1 MRQFIRMG
9 EYQIEVSYGYHV
21 RERLLDRFSDI
32 DIPYFNFILSNIFSD
47 PAVADY
53 LINEVRV
60 GEDVVIVDE
69 DTGVAI
75 AANIGTE
82 CIYLKTIFNAYEG
95 NLLIGEMQK
104 VVRYAKETGA
114 RMEAFVKPAN
124 KSQELI

>member
-21 RERLLDRFSDI
+21 RERLMARFTDI

-75 AANIGTE
+75 AANVGTD

-95 NLLIGEMQK
+95 NMLVGEMQK

-114 RMEAFVKPAN
+114 RMEAFVKRRK
-124 KSQELI
+124 KSYA

>member
-9 EYQIEVSYGYHV
+9 EYQIEVSYGYKV
-21 RERLLDRFSDI
+21 RVRLMARFTDI

-69 DTGVAI
+69 DSGVAI
-75 AANIGTE
+75 AANVGTD

-95 NLLIGEMQK
+95 NMLVGEMQK

-114 RMEAFVKPAN
+114 RMEAFVKRRK
-124 KSQELI
+124 KSYA

>member
-95 NLLIGEMQK
+95 NLPIGEMQK

-114 RMEAFVKPAN
+114 RMEAFVRRRKENYA
-124 KSQELI
+124 

>member
-21 RERLLDRFSDI
+21 RERLMSRFTDI
-32 DIPYFNFILSNIFSD
+32 DIPFFNFILSNIFSD
-47 PAVADY
+47 PAIADY
-53 LINEVRV
+53 LINEVRI

-69 DTGVAI
+69 DSGVAI

-95 NLLIGEMQK
+95 NMLVGEMQK
-104 VVRYAKETGA
+104 VVRYAKEKGA
-114 RMEAFVKPAN
+114 RMEEFVKRRKESYA
-124 KSQELI
+124 

>member
-21 RERLLDRFSDI
+21 RERLMARFTDM

-69 DTGVAI
+69 DSGVAI
-75 AANIGTE
+75 AANVGTE

-95 NLLIGEMQK
+95 NMLVGEMQK

-114 RMEAFVKPAN
+114 RMETFVKRRKESYA
-124 KSQELI
+124 

>member
-21 RERLLDRFSDI
+21 RERLMARFTDM

-69 DTGVAI
+69 DSGVAI
-75 AANIGTE
+75 AANVGTD

-95 NLLIGEMQK
+95 NMLVGEMQK
-104 VVRYAKETGA
+104 VVRYAKETGV
-114 RMEAFVKPAN
+114 RMEAFVKRRKESYA
-124 KSQELI
+124 

>member
-21 RERLLDRFSDI
+21 RERLMSRFTDI

-47 PAVADY
+47 SAVADY

-69 DTGVAI
+69 DSGVAI

-95 NLLIGEMQK
+95 NMLVGEMQK
-104 VVRYAKETGA
+104 VVRYAKETGV
-114 RMEAFVKPAN
+114 RMEAFVKRRKESYA
-124 KSQELI
+124 

>member
-21 RERLLDRFSDI
+21 RERLMARFTDI

-69 DTGVAI
+69 DSGVAI
-75 AANIGTE
+75 AANVGTD

-95 NLLIGEMQK
+95 NMLVGEMQK
-104 VVRYAKETGA
+104 VVRYAKETGV
-114 RMEAFVKPAN
+114 RMEAFVKRRKESYA
-124 KSQELI
+124 

>member
-21 RERLLDRFSDI
+21 RERLMARFTDM

-69 DTGVAI
+69 DSGVAI
-75 AANIGTE
+75 AANVGTE

-95 NLLIGEMQK
+95 NMLVGEMQK
-104 VVRYAKETGA
+104 VVRYAKETGT
-114 RMEAFVKPAN
+114 RMEAFVKRRKESYA
-124 KSQELI
+124 

>member
-21 RERLLDRFSDI
+21 RERLMARFTDI

-60 GEDVVIVDE
+60 GEDVVSVDE
-69 DTGVAI
+69 DSGVAI
-75 AANIGTE
+75 AANVGTD

-95 NLLIGEMQK
+95 NMLVGEMQK
-104 VVRYAKETGA
+104 VVRYAKEPGA
-114 RMEAFVKPAN
+114 RMEAFVKRRKESYA
-124 KSQELI
+124 

>member
-21 RERLLDRFSDI
+21 RERLMARFTDM
-32 DIPYFNFILSNIFSD
+32 DIPYFNFVLSNIFSD

-69 DTGVAI
+69 DSGVAI
-75 AANIGTE
+75 AANVGTE

-95 NLLIGEMQK
+95 NMLVGEMQK

-114 RMEAFVKPAN
+114 RMEEFVKRRKESYA
-124 KSQELI
+124 

>member
-21 RERLLDRFSDI
+21 RERLMTRFTDI

-69 DTGVAI
+69 DSGVAI
-75 AANIGTE
+75 AANVGTE

-95 NLLIGEMQK
+95 NILVGEMQK

-114 RMEAFVKPAN
+114 RMEAFAKRRKESYA
-124 KSQELI
+124 

>member
-21 RERLLDRFSDI
+21 RERLMARFTDI

-69 DTGVAI
+69 DSGVAI
-75 AANIGTE
+75 AANVGTD

-95 NLLIGEMQK
+95 NMFVGEMQK
-104 VVRYAKETGA
+104 VVRYAKKTGA
-114 RMEAFVKPAN
+114 RMEAFVKRRKERYA
-124 KSQELI
+124 

>member
-21 RERLLDRFSDI
+21 RERLMARFTDI

-69 DTGVAI
+69 DSGVAI
-75 AANIGTE
+75 AANVGTE

-95 NLLIGEMQK
+95 NMLVGEMQK

-114 RMEAFVKPAN
+114 RMESFVKRRKESYA
-124 KSQELI
+124 

>member
-21 RERLLDRFSDI
+21 RERLMARFTDI

-69 DTGVAI
+69 DSGVAI
-75 AANIGTE
+75 AANVGTD

-95 NLLIGEMQK
+95 NMLVGEMQK

-114 RMEAFVKPAN
+114 RMEAFVKRRK
-124 KSQELI
+124 KSYA

>member
-21 RERLLDRFSDI
+21 RERLMARFTDI

-69 DTGVAI
+69 DSGVAI
-75 AANIGTE
+75 AANVGTD

-95 NLLIGEMQK
+95 NMLVGEMQK
-104 VVRYAKETGA
+104 VVRYAKETCA
-114 RMEAFVKPAN
+114 SMEAFVKRRKESYA
-124 KSQELI
+124 

>member
-21 RERLLDRFSDI
+21 RERLMARFTDI

-47 PAVADY
+47 PGVADY

-69 DTGVAI
+69 DSGVAI
-75 AANIGTE
+75 AANVGTE
-82 CIYLKTIFNAYEG
+82 CIYLKTIFNSYEG
-95 NLLIGEMQK
+95 NMLVGEMQK

-114 RMEAFVKPAN
+114 RMEAFAKRRKESYA
-124 KSQELI
+124 

>member
-21 RERLLDRFSDI
+21 RERLMARFTDM

-47 PAVADY
+47 PAVAEY

-69 DTGVAI
+69 DSGVAI
-75 AANIGTE
+75 AANVGTE

-95 NLLIGEMQK
+95 NMLVGEMQK

-114 RMEAFVKPAN
+114 RMEAFVKRR
-124 KSQELI
+124 KESYE

>member
-21 RERLLDRFSDI
+21 RERLMARFTDI

-53 LINEVRV
+53 LINDVRV

-69 DTGVAI
+69 DSGVAI
-75 AANIGTE
+75 AANVGTD

-95 NLLIGEMQK
+95 NMLVGEMQK

-114 RMEAFVKPAN
+114 RMEAFVKRRKESYA
-124 KSQELI
+124 

>member
-21 RERLLDRFSDI
+21 RERLMARFTDI

-53 LINEVRV
+53 LINEVRI

-69 DTGVAI
+69 DSGVAI
-75 AANIGTE
+75 AANVGTD

-95 NLLIGEMQK
+95 NMLVGEMQK

-114 RMEAFVKPAN
+114 SMKAFVKRRKESYA
-124 KSQELI
+124 

>member
-21 RERLLDRFSDI
+21 RERLMARFTDI

-47 PAVADY
+47 PAIADY
-53 LINEVRV
+53 LINEVRI

-69 DTGVAI
+69 DSCVAI
-75 AANIGTE
+75 AANIGTV

-95 NLLIGEMQK
+95 NMFVGEMQK
-104 VVRYAKETGA
+104 VVHYAKEKGA
-114 RMEAFVKPAN
+114 RMEAFVKRRKESYA
-124 KSQELI
+124 

>member
-21 RERLLDRFSDI
+21 RERLMSRFTDI

-47 PAVADY
+47 PAIADY
-53 LINEVRV
+53 LINEVRI

-69 DTGVAI
+69 DSGVAI

-95 NLLIGEMQK
+95 NMLVGEMQK
-104 VVRYAKETGA
+104 VVRYAKEKGA
-114 RMEAFVKPAN
+114 RMEEFVKRRKESYA
-124 KSQELI
+124 